1 MDLCHRGKNKMKKF
15 LVVAAIA
22 LIGCAGPRS
31 VAPVAVYDFGS
42 QRLSADVN
50 NSETADRA
58 GVPGSLLVAE
68 ATAPAWLDST
78 AIQYRLAYDDL
89 AQSHAY
95 ASNRWAGSPTS
106 LLTQRIKNRIAGV
119 SQGTVVSAADGA
131 RTDYLL
137 RLELGEFTQV
147 FDAPDQSRV
156 VVKFRANLIDR
167 ATRSVVA
174 QRSFSIEQAAPSPDA
189 KGAVHGLTNSSDKL
203 IGDLIGWLRE
213 EIGGKSGT
221 W

>member
-1 MDLCHRGKNKMKKF
+1 MDLCHRGKNKLKKF
-15 LVVAAIA
+15 LVVAAIT

-42 QRLSADVN
+42 QRFSTDVN
-50 NSETADRA
+50 SSETAESLGLA
-58 GVPGSLLVAE
+58 GSLLVAE
-68 ATAPAWLDST
+68 AAAPAWLDST

-95 ASNRWAGSPTS
+95 ASHRWAGSPAS
-106 LLTQRIKNRIAGV
+106 LLTQRIRNRIAGL
-119 SQGTVVSAADGA
+119 SHGTVVSAADGA

-147 FDAPDQSRV
+147 FDTPDQSRV

-174 QRSFSIEQAAPSPDA
+174 QRSFNIEQAAPSPNA

-213 EIGGKSGT
+213 EIGGKGGT
-221 W
+221 